1 MSDKAIKIIELK
13 GSPKALGHQHGEYLR
28 NAIKEIAEI
37 RLERMCA
44 TSHFT
49 KVKDVFEL
57 AQKHLAPLKNYDE
70 GLFLE
75 LEGIAEASGLS
86 LEKLVV
92 LNHFTDMRDIDPRYT
107 GQDLGGCSIIYSPS
121 SNGPFLGQTWDIH
134 ASALPYVIMLKVD
147 NSILFSIA
155 GCLGMTG
162 INQNGLGIAIN
173 NLSSTDAKIGV
184 LWPAIIRKALRN
196 DCAKNAKEEILA
208 CPNGSGRHYAIA
220 DSKDCFGIETS
231 GSKKKLVFSDP
242 KQIYF
247 HTNHCIDAEMRKTH
261 IIRQGSTTLGRYRHL
276 DQNTRH
282 QDLKTL
288 EEVFLAFKDVSMPAE
303 KNYPHKTATC
313 GTIVMDLK
321 KREVLAC
328 SGIAH
333 EDVLKNING
342 YKFNA

>member
-92 LNHFTDMRDIDPRYT
+92 LNHFTDMRDIDPRHT

-121 SNGPFLGQTWDIH
+121 SNGSF
-134 ASALPYVIMLKVD
+134 
-147 NSILFSIA
+147 
-155 GCLGMTG
+155 
-162 INQNGLGIAIN
+162 
-173 NLSSTDAKIGV
+173 
-184 LWPAIIRKALRN
+184 
-196 DCAKNAKEEILA
+196 
-208 CPNGSGRHYAIA
+208 
-220 DSKDCFGIETS
+220 
-231 GSKKKLVFSDP
+231 
-242 KQIYF
+242 
-247 HTNHCIDAEMRKTH
+247 
-261 IIRQGSTTLGRYRHL
+261 
-276 DQNTRH
+276 
-282 QDLKTL
+282 
-288 EEVFLAFKDVSMPAE
+288 
-303 KNYPHKTATC
+303 
-313 GTIVMDLK
+313 
-321 KREVLAC
+321 
-328 SGIAH
+328 
-333 EDVLKNING
+333 
-342 YKFNA
+342 